1 MLERVSL
8 EQVLYSELLW
18 GLVLVEV
25 SSVAAK

>member
-18 GLVLVEV
+18 ELVLVEV